1 MPARATVAHDIKA
14 FIRRLQDSLYLIHDV
29 MCYGFLIFRQR
40 PGISGREIP
49 RPTVRRD
56 PASHADAVLGLYQ
69 RLRPEVE
76 TLDLAK
82 LYQTVELPL
91 VRVLAKMEETGIRVD
106 PDQLLRMS
114 GRME

>member
-1 MPARATVAHDIKA
+1 MASCYP
-14 FIRRLQDSLYLIHDV
+14 LI
-29 MCYGFLIFRQR
+29 LRQR
-40 PGISGREIP
+40 PGISGEKYLDQP
-49 RPTVRRD
+49 LDTD

-76 TLDLAK
+76 TLRLAK